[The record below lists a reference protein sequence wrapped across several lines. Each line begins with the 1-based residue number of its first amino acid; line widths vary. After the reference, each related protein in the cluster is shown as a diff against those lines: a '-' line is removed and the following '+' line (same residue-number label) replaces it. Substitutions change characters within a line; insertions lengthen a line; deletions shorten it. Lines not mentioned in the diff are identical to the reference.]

1 MPNICIATVIVKGN
15 INNVDEFTKIIQADY
30 NYNTMEFTHKPH
42 FFRVFEAPI
51 IDEEIDG
58 LIKTTTYSIECAW
71 SIYACMESGPFSYY
85 DECKAEFDEFYGTN
99 LQICARKLNL
109 FIEIFSEEPG
119 IGFNEYI
126 MYDNLGVRFKNDCLD
141 MHIYDLNKYKSREDF
156 MNQTKDYISKEDY
169 KDSLEYDE
177 GYYACDAIEY
187 EPFINKME
195 YAINP
200 IVIKVIK

>member
-1 MPNICIATVIVKGN
+1 MPNICLATVTVKGN

-30 NYNTMEFTHKPH
+30 NYDTMKFTHKPH
-42 FFRVFEAPI
+42 FFRIFETPI

-58 LIKTTTYSIECAW
+58 LIKTTTYLIECAW
-71 SIYACMESGPFSYY
+71 SVSVCMESGPFSYY
-85 DECKAEFDEFYGTN
+85 DECKTEFKEFYATN
-99 LQICARKLNL
+99 LQICARNLNL

-126 MYDNLGVRFKNDCLD
+126 MYNNFGMRFKNDCLD
-141 MHIYDLNKYKSREDF
+141 MHIYDLNEYKSREDF
-156 MNQTKDYISKEDY
+156 MNQTKDYISEEDY

-177 GYYACDAIEY
+177 GYYACDTIEY
-187 EPFINKME
+187 KPFINKIE

-200 IVIKVIK
+200 IAIKVIK